1 MKLGV
6 RLHDLES
13 GTIDQVIDKCH
24 QYGFTNVQLVF
35 KKALK
40 DENGNP
46 LLFNE
51 KTALEVGKKFKENN
65 INIAMLG
72 AYFNPVHSNKVLV
85 ENSVGIWGMKNNKLG
100 NTLMKLRDLLKK

>member
-51 KTALEVGKKFKENN
+51 KTAKLATK
-65 INIAMLG
+65 L
-72 AYFNPVHSNKVLV
+72 PVRVDMYNRK
-85 ENSVGIWGMKNNKLG
+85 
-100 NTLMKLRDLLKK
+100 